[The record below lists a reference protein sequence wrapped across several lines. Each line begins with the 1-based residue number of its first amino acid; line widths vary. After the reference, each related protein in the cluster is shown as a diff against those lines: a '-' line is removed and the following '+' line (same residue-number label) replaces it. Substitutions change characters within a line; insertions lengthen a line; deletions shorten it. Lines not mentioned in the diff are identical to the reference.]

1 MEDLKN
7 IVICYKCKK
16 AHKKKPLS
24 RKEEAICTECGS
36 LLYKSTEGLEYKVLI
51 YSFTALIFFAISL
64 LYPIITID
72 IAGNDSLLNIPDAV
86 YHLYSDGYI
95 LVGIFAL
102 IVLILFP
109 LTIMFLL
116 FLFSVF
122 VILKINKTVSKNIL
136 IILEYLK
143 PWSMVDIFFVSVLVS
158 MVKIF
163 DYALIEFDVAFFSV
177 IIYITIEIYL
187 TRHVY
192 LETLWDMWERVY
204 E

>member
-16 AHKKKPLS
+16 PHKKKPLDLN
-24 RKEEAICTECGS
+24 EEAICTECGS
-36 LLYKSTEGLEYKVLI
+36 LLYKSTDGLEYKVFV
-51 YSFTALIFFAISL
+51 YSIVALIFFTISL
-64 LYPIITID
+64 LYPVITID

-86 YHLYSDGYI
+86 YQLYSDGYV
-95 LVGIFAL
+95 LVSIFAL
-102 IVLILFP
+102 IVLIVFP
-109 LTIMFLL
+109 FAVVFLL

-122 VILKINKTVSKNIL
+122 VILGINKAIAKNIL

-143 PWSMVDIFFVSVLVS
+143 PWSMMDIFFVSILVS